1 MYIYDN
7 NTFFPSSYLRFILG
21 VPAQRCAL
29 EAAPR
34 RWWETL
40 ACPPQ

>member
-1 MYIYDN
+1 MYIHDN
-7 NTFFPSSYLRFILG
+7 NTFFLVFFRFILG

-29 EAAPR
+29 EAAR
-34 RWWETL
+34 QRWWETL